1 MVSSDH
7 EIIQACL
14 RQEQDGWKE
23 LIGRYQR
30 LIYSVARSFCP
41 LPEDT
46 ADLFQNVCLELHRNL
61 HRLRNEQLLSAW
73 LITVTRRQ
81 ALAVLRSRKPEIP
94 IEDFESPLEPS
105 INADTESLK
114 KEFEVET
121 AIRQLPDRCERLLR
135 LLYYDIDEPS
145 YADIAQKMGI
155 PVASIGPTRARCLE
169 KLKKQIEA

>member
-1 MVSSDH
+1 MPGMVSSDH

-41 LPEDT
+41 QPEDT
-46 ADLFQNVCLELHRNL
+46 ADLFQNVCLELHKNL
-61 HRLRNEQLLSAW
+61 HRLRNEQSLSAW

-81 ALAVLRSRKPEIP
+81 ALAIRRSRKPEIP
-94 IEDFESPLEPS
+94 IEDFEPAIDAQIECL
-105 INADTESLK
+105 TE
-114 KEFEVET
+114 EFEIET

-145 YADIAQKMGI
+145 YTDIAQKLRM

-169 KLKKQIEA
+169 KLKRQIEA

>member
-7 EIIQACL
+7 EIIQSCL

-23 LIGRYQR
+23 LINRYQR

-46 ADLFQNVCLELHRNL
+46 ADLFQNVCLELHRSL
-61 HRLRNEQLLSAW
+61 HRLRNEQSLSAW

-81 ALAVLRSRKPEIP
+81 AFAVLRSRRQEVPL
-94 IEDFESPLEPS
+94 EDFEPVADADLEL
-105 INADTESLK
+105 LK
-114 KEFEVET
+114 TEFELER
-121 AIRQLPDRCERLLR
+121 AIGQLPQRCERLLR

-145 YADIAQKMGI
+145 YTDIAQKMGM
-155 PVASIGPTRARCLE
+155 PVASIGPMRARCLE
-169 KLKKQIEA
+169 KLKRQIET